1 MKRLIQYI
9 MILFIMVIITY
20 CNRVADDT
28 PAGVLVRVSS
38 ITATSSNG
46 ETGSIMYS
54 DVIYKDSVVN
64 DVADITFSNDLL
76 NQSVSP
82 SFFNNVIMT
91 RYRVTYL
98 RSDGRNT
105 PGIDVPYPF
114 DEVMNIEI
122 PASGTASTGIT
133 IVRAQAKLESP
144 LYELRTG
151 GSESVIST
159 QAKLDFW
166 GHDLAGRNLT
176 TTGYLEVLF
185 ANWADE

>member
-1 MKRLIQYI
+1 MKKMIQYFL
-9 MILFIMVIITY
+9 ILLLMVFIAY
-20 CNRVADDT
+20 CNKVADDT
-28 PAGVLVRVSS
+28 PAGVLLRVSS
-38 ITATSSNG
+38 IEAKSTNG

-54 DVIYKDSVVN
+54 DVIYNDSIFN
-64 DVADITFSNDLL
+64 DVADITFTIDLL
-76 NQSVSP
+76 NQTITP
-82 SFFNNVIMT
+82 SFFNNVLLT

-98 RSDGRNT
+98 RPDGRNT
-105 PGIDVPYPF
+105 PGVDVPYPF

-122 PASGTASTGIT
+122 PAGGTATTGIT

-144 LYELRTG
+144 LYDLRSFSG
-151 GSESVIST
+151 ENIIST

-166 GHDLAGRNLT
+166 GHDLAGRNVS